1 MLLDGVLASIMLGFS
16 AWTFEV
22 LERSEHAAYFLA
34 CCLLLLLWRSVVLS
48 APASTTKL
56 VEGDIGDVAKALPP
70 TPTKP
75 AIVPVTC
82 NAVPTPSE
90 KLILTSLVD
99 EPIGSIRILVG
110 PQGACG
116 GRLEKNEI
124 ILEDSVVSRVHFSLS
139 CVRNTYYLQDVGS
152 TTGTFLYLAPH
163 ETRLL
168 SMHDH
173 VKIGDTEFRIVD
185 ASFHGKSSPY
195 LQIKF
200 TKGPME
206 GVTQRIGASLVTI
219 GRKTSCT
226 LCIENDVTVSGA
238 HCTIEF
244 RAAAEPLS
252 TSSVELDSD
261 DERLCGF
268 YLTDLGSTNGTGFR
282 LSPSGLPSEKTRL
295 HHGDVFGVGCTRFLV
310 QHATKLHEEAGTRI
324 A

>member
-1 MLLDGVLASIMLGFS
+1 MLVDYVLAAIMLGFT
-16 AWTFEV
+16 AWTYE
-22 LERSEHAAYFLA
+22 LLGRSEHAAYLVGS
-34 CCLLLLLWRSVVLS
+34 CILLLIWRSVVLS
-48 APASTTKL
+48 APSSTTEPTL
-56 VEGDIGDVAKALPP
+56 ELLEGEIDDVAKALP
-70 TPTKP
+70 TKP
-75 AIVPVTC
+75 ATRPMNC
-82 NAVPTPSE
+82 SDVPTPSE
-90 KLILTSLVD
+90 KLILTSLID

-110 PQGACG
+110 PSGAFG

-173 VKIGDTEFRIVD
+173 VKIGDSEFRIVD

-206 GVTQRIGASLVTI
+206 GVTQRIGSSLVTI

-244 RAAAEPLS
+244 RAPVS
-252 TSSVELDSD
+252 NSSADSD
-261 DERLCGF
+261 DEQSLCGF

-282 LSPSGLPSEKTRL
+282 LSPSGLSSEKTRL

-310 QHATKLHEEAGTRI
+310 QHASKLHEDASTRI